1 MESAPWEWKGDDRY
15 ESLQE
20 PEWVRFG
27 TWVDGRK
34 EELFGRRGSPEIN
47 RKVRRQR

>member
-1 MESAPWEWKGDDRY
+1 MESAPWERKGDGRC

-20 PEWVRFG
+20 SEWVRFG
-27 TWVDGRK
+27 TWVDIRK